1 MEDVLEDER
10 FRGVVLVKNGEQKKV
25 SFDELCLSNTMSL
38 EALVALLVKKKVI
51 KSSELLDAI
60 RDVKNQR
67 FRAGAPPQGAGE
79 E

>member
-1 MEDVLEDER
+1 LEEER
-10 FRGVVLVKNGEQKKV
+10 FRGVVLVKNGEQKRV

-51 KSSELLDAI
+51 KPNELLDAI
-60 RDVKNQR
+60 KDVKNQR
-67 FRAGAPPQGAGE
+67 FRAGVPPHEAGE

>member
-1 MEDVLEDER
+1 LEDER
-10 FRGVVLVKNGEQKKV
+10 FRGVVLVKDGEQKTV

-51 KSSELLDAI
+51 KPNELLDAI

-67 FRAGAPPQGAGE
+67 FRAGTPPQGARE
-79 E
+79 Q